1 MTVHQPAAQPADT
14 QTTSAPA
21 VHQDAPGDPYLSVAI
36 TAYNEGRRLP
46 PSLGHILPYL
56 EAQPYSYEVV
66 VNDDG
71 SADDTADV
79 VRDFARH
86 FPGRIRL
93 VQSGL
98 NEGKGAGLRRTIL
111 ASRGRYVL
119 FSDADFST
127 PIEELPRLLEQ
138 LDAGADVVIG
148 SRIQPDGSDMRVS
161 QPGYRRLFGQLF
173 HRLADPLIVRGIAD
187 TQSGFKAFRGH
198 VARELFR
205 DTRLT
210 SIIFDIE
217 VLYLAQRRGY
227 GVVEVP
233 VQWTNA
239 GGSRM
244 RVTPQHAA
252 RVLWDLLRIPWL
264 HRGPLQRGVSP
275 EGVSPAPSRPPPP
288 LVEGVRQG
296 RPTPDPGTP
305 SSVPTGQSP

>member
-1 MTVHQPAAQPADT
+1 MQPVDQQAVDQQAPA
-14 QTTSAPA
+14 APA
-21 VHQDAPGDPYLSVAI
+21 VHQDATGGPYLSVAI
-36 TAYNEGRRLP
+36 TAYNEARRLP

-71 SADDTADV
+71 SADATADV
-79 VRDFARH
+79 VRDFARR
-86 FPGRIRL
+86 FPQRVRL
-93 VQSGL
+93 LQAGL
-98 NEGKGAGLRRTIL
+98 NQGKGAGLRRAVL
-111 ASRGRYVL
+111 ASCGRYVL

-127 PIEELPRLLEQ
+127 PIEELPRLLQRLET
-138 LDAGADVVIG
+138 GADVVIG

-161 QPGYRRLFGQLF
+161 QPRYRRLFGRLF

-187 TQSGFKAFRGH
+187 TQSGFKAFRGE

-205 DTRLT
+205 DSRLT

-227 GVVEVP
+227 RVAEVP
-233 VQWTNA
+233 VRWTNA

-252 RVLWDLLRIPWL
+252 RVFWDLLRVPLL
-264 HRGPLQRGVSP
+264 HRETPRRGALPRRATGAPGQHQPARPGCPPKTLDQRRAGAD
-275 EGVSPAPSRPPPP
+275 GGAPSSI
-288 LVEGVRQG
+288 
-296 RPTPDPGTP
+296 P
-305 SSVPTGQSP
+305 SGP